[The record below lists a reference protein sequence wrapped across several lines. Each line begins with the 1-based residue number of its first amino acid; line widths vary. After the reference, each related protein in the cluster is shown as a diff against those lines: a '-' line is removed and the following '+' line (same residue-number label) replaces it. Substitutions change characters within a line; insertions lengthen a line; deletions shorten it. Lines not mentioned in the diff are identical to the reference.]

1 VDLVEKPG
9 NSGMATNTLISVV
22 IVTWNA
28 ERFIKA
34 CLDSVFAQDLPLLE
48 VIVVDNGSS
57 DKTVTI
63 LKEYA
68 QRICLIR
75 NDRNQGFCAANNQA
89 LIKAA
94 GRYVLTL
101 NSDMVLEKN
110 YAGELV
116 RCLERNPRVGMVQGK
131 MLRLDKKT
139 IDCLGL
145 RIGWG
150 VRFHNI
156 GEGKPDSRTVG
167 PEREIFGPCA
177 AAALYRRELLNDI
190 RWRDEFLITGFSF
203 WSRISTWP
211 GAPAIKAGERAMF
224 RKRNVTITGTVRRT
238 IIHFGSTFRFV
249 TVISDH

>member
-249 TVISDH
+249 TVIF